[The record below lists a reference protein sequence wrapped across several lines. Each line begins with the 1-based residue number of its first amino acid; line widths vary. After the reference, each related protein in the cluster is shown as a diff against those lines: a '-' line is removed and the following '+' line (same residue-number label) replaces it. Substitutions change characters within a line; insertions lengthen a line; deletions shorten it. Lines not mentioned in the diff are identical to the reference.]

1 MKNSFNDLKTEL
13 TEQDIDSIVELLG
26 YRCRVQTYNRLR
38 ARLKYSPSS
47 VPVYGILER
56 LTREESGR
64 WEYCA
69 GQSYPDEIRTV
80 RNIILKE
87 YRK

>member
-1 MKNSFNDLKTEL
+1 MRNSFNDLKTNL
-13 TEQDIDSIVELLG
+13 TEQDIDLIVELLG
-26 YRCRVQTYNRLR
+26 YRCRAQTYNRLR
-38 ARLKYSPSS
+38 SRLKYSPSS
-47 VPVYGILER
+47 VPTYGILER
-56 LTREESGR
+56 LTRDEAGR

-69 GQSYPDEIRTV
+69 GQSYTDEIRTV